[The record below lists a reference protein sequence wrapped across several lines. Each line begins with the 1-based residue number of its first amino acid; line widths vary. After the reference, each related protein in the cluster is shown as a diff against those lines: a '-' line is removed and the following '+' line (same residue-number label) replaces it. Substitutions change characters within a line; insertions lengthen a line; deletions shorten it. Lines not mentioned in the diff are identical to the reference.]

1 MSISRVNIWPRSN
14 GFLKKS
20 EEKKLV
26 IWRKKKV
33 IFSSL
38 FSIIL
43 RPTVTADLIIEVISK
58 LKVESTNDSKG

>member
-1 MSISRVNIWPRSN
+1 MSISRVSIWPKSS
-14 GFLKKS
+14 GFLKS
-20 EEKKLV
+20 EEKISDLAQ
-26 IWRKKKV
+26 KKV

>member
-1 MSISRVNIWPRSN
+1 MSTSHESIWPKSS
-14 GFLKKS
+14 GFLKS
-20 EEKKLV
+20 EEKISDLAQ
-26 IWRKKKV
+26 KKV

-43 RPTVTADLIIEVISK
+43 RPTVTADRIIEVISK

>member
-1 MSISRVNIWPRSN
+1 MSTSRVNIWPKSSV
-14 GFLKKS
+14 FLKS
-20 EEKKLV
+20 EEKISDLAQ
-26 IWRKKKV
+26 KKV

-43 RPTVTADLIIEVISK
+43 RPTVTADRIIEVISK

>member
-1 MSISRVNIWPRSN
+1 MSTSRVSIWPKSS
-14 GFLKKS
+14 GFLKN
-20 EEKKLV
+20 EEKISDLAQ
-26 IWRKKKV
+26 KKV

-43 RPTVTADLIIEVISK
+43 RPTVTADRIIEVISK

>member
-1 MSISRVNIWPRSN
+1 MSISRVNIWPRSKWV
-14 GFLKKS
+14 LKKS
-20 EEKKLV
+20 EEKISDLAQ
-26 IWRKKKV
+26 KKV

>member
-1 MSISRVNIWPRSN
+1 MSISRVNIWPRSK
-14 GFLKKS
+14 GFLKS
-20 EEKKLV
+20 EEKISDLAQ
-26 IWRKKKV
+26 KKV

>member
-1 MSISRVNIWPRSN
+1 MSTSRVSIWPKSS
-14 GFLKKS
+14 GFLKS
-20 EEKKLV
+20 EEKISDLAQ
-26 IWRKKKV
+26 KKV

-43 RPTVTADLIIEVISK
+43 RPTVTADRIIEAISK

>member
-1 MSISRVNIWPRSN
+1 MSTSRVSIWLKSS
-14 GFLKKS
+14 GFLKS
-20 EEKKLV
+20 EEKISDLAQ
-26 IWRKKKV
+26 KKV

-43 RPTVTADLIIEVISK
+43 RPTVTADRIIEVISK

>member
-14 GFLKKS
+14 GVLKS
-20 EEKKLV
+20 EEKISDLAQ
-26 IWRKKKV
+26 KKV